1 MWSRSRFDQ
10 DATSLVTALKKQT
23 TGGARDGG
31 RSKVAPSNATRAKK
45 DLGWWLLTDWRLEV
59 DRPAGDIFLSHPSV
73 TSAPAT
79 DIFQKADND
88 EASPPRSSDGEE
100 DDPFD
105 DTIFIDTAQ
114 VHVPMMDD
122 GANTITWYFSVVYSE
137 TYQVPVLYFHAQH
150 TTSGEPCSRAHVVR
164 NLFPSGDPTT
174 TTIITSDDSWEFVS
188 QEPHPHTG
196 FPSYFLHPC
205 RTSERIQLLRQG
217 DDKDDDDD
225 DDTVHYLWAWMS
237 MMLPA
242 VGFPIPA
249 QFYRTVQASLCGTQP
264 TSV

>member
-10 DATSLVTALKKQT
+10 DATSLVTALKQKG
-23 TGGARDGG
+23 TGGAKDGG
-31 RSKVAPSNATRAKK
+31 RSKVASLDATRAKK
-45 DLGWWLLTDWRLEV
+45 DLGWWLTDWRLEV

-73 TSAPAT
+73 TSAPT
-79 DIFQKADND
+79 TEIFQKADND
-88 EASPPRSSDGEE
+88 E

-114 VHVPMMDD
+114 VHVPRIDD

-174 TTIITSDDSWEFVS
+174 TTIITSDDSWEFIS

-205 RTSERIQLLRQG
+205 RTSERIKLLRQG
-217 DDKDDDDD
+217 DENDD
-225 DDTVHYLWAWMS
+225 DDTVHYLWAWMC

-249 QFYRTVQASLCGTQP
+249 QFYRTVQASLCVTQP
-264 TSV
+264 PPIALRCSSLSAGASSS